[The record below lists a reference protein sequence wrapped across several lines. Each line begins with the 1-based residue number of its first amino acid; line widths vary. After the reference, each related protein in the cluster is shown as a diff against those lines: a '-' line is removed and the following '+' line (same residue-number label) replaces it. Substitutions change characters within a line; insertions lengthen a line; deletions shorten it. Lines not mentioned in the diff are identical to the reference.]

1 MKPRVYALT
10 IFLLLAV
17 VAVAVTDWDAVTWRF
32 RSGSVLK
39 FAPGT
44 SIQDEDGL
52 WTLSYADLSRLDL
65 LGSIGAGASGQVVW
79 HDGTR
84 WTNSTANVFQ
94 RTNSVLTTV
103 GGIGAG
109 SAGQVIWHD
118 GTRWTNSSADLFQ
131 HTNAALTVL
140 ATDPTTYEHTNSVL
154 TTLGGIGA
162 GTSGQTIWHDGTR
175 WTNSAANAFQS
186 TNDVLTTIGGVG
198 AGAAGQLFWH
208 DGTRWTNS
216 AANAFQSTNDV
227 LTTVAGIGAGAA
239 GQTLWHDG
247 TRWTNSAADVFQ
259 RTNANLTALADNATL
274 YQSTNTTLTALAL
287 LGNGSTGEAI
297 IGSATGWTNKSVWI
311 PESEPTYAISDILGG
326 EQSTEGYR
334 IGGTA
339 SLTYTNEGIINA
351 NQFLGSG
358 TSGFIIYRD
367 ATRWTNGT
375 PGSLS
380 GVQAYSAVLDN
391 VVGIGAGA
399 AGQLLW
405 HDGTRWTNS
414 AADPFQATN
423 AALTALAGN
432 ANLYQSTNAALT
444 ALAADS
450 TLYQSTNTVLT
461 TLGGI
466 GAGAAGQLVWHDGT
480 RWTNSTADAF
490 QATNAALTALAG
502 NANLYQ
508 STNAVLTALAADSTL
523 YQSTNTVLTTL
534 GGIGAGAAGQLVWH
548 DGTRWT
554 NSTADAFQATNA
566 ALTALAGN
574 ANLYQATNAALT
586 ALAEN
591 ANLYQA
597 TNANLTALADGST
610 VAGIRGNKAL
620 TDGAATDV
628 FSVACAAGTPVG
640 GTVNYTIYGDNTGTN
655 IVASGVLTYSASAL
669 ATAVVAKVND
679 VQGDDQANPDA
690 TAAVTWTWTADVA
703 TANVVKLQLNAN
715 HDLAEVVDVF
725 YVLFT
730 VVDNSGKLVTK
741 L

>member
-154 TTLGGIGA
+154 TTLGGIGS

-358 TSGFIIYRD
+358 TSGFIVYRD

-414 AADPFQATN
+414 AADP
-423 AALTALAGN
+423 
-432 ANLYQSTNAALT
+432 
-444 ALAADS
+444 
-450 TLYQSTNTVLT
+450 
-461 TLGGI
+461 
-466 GAGAAGQLVWHDGT
+466 
-480 RWTNSTADAF
+480 
-490 QATNAALTALAG
+490 
-502 NANLYQ
+502 
-508 STNAVLTALAADSTL
+508 
-523 YQSTNTVLTTL
+523 
-534 GGIGAGAAGQLVWH
+534 
-548 DGTRWT
+548 
-554 NSTADAFQATNA
+554 FQATNA